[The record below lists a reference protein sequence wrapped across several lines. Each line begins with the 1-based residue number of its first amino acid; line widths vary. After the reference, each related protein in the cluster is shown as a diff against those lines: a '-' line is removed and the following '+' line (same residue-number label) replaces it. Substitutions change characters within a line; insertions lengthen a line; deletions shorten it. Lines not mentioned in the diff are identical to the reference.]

1 MQTQE
6 VEVPAS
12 SRPPTIAPDPSPSAS
27 ELPVPTQLQVPRVV
41 GGGGTS
47 ATSSQQQPQVEL
59 PGAQP
64 VNQPSLQQHPQS
76 QQQGSQIQGAPQQ
89 GHQQNNQLQHKLG
102 VSNSS
107 SSSGGGVASSASSST
122 AAWSQFPPPSVLLQQ
137 LQLLRDSGQA
147 NDPRFKSLVAFLQAQ
162 QAAGNSQ
169 GVGSIG
175 GSTGGGPPGSLSP
188 SIQLISQQD
197 GNPRSTGDSQITSLG
212 NSDTNRGAQ
221 AHSQAAYLQHALLS
235 AQQKAQVNA
244 YSQQKVSKLLQT
256 GATRD
261 FNSANNLNL
270 QELTHQQL
278 AGRQL
283 QQLTQPGNVAGDQT
297 SSAEKPRNQ
306 ARPGSQQIPRPD
318 ATTRAYP
325 HESLPRPNSG
335 PVQNIQNHQQRV
347 QNNVSTPFSG
357 MAPPSQ
363 QIPGSSALSANTPLS
378 PQAQSRPQF
387 LPQYQAHVQAMQNSA
402 GQGGMVMSQIRPTS
416 VSGPQLTTS
425 VDQSR
430 VGAGGGAPI
439 LMTSSGLQL
448 VGYPNAVPLSIFYQG
463 MHSGSTSI
471 PVGSAPETN
480 PSFVLYHNPAQ
491 GGDARTQSSASLQPN
506 TESGAAEAT
515 DRPSSG
521 STQPVQPTAQPQV
534 SRPSLPLG
542 SAEGFGIGQ
551 HSRHPPAPQQ
561 PSSFGFSKYQLT
573 LLRNQILAF
582 KKLRARKPGEV
593 VIAEEIKR
601 LINPPIRS
609 SLHSSQSSA
618 AARLKEQPPASHAIA
633 VKGPEL
639 PGKVAYDPAA
649 KDEYKTKE
657 LSAIKTSMV
666 SKESDTR
673 EGAAKVADTPPVSN
687 LQTID
692 NGDAKGASSVKHES
706 SQVNPER
713 GKQEGSVKTEVKE
726 TKLNKVDT
734 SRISGPL
741 ATANSTGSKTGPP
754 ATSIPLVAQKVSPVK
769 ITPYRGPL
777 FDFPAVSR
785 RVDGAALLLTP
796 QASLWG
802 QPVSLG
808 YKVRELVLEEGV
820 RAIDKKRVEKLE
832 IISDLLTTRNG
843 KKLLQSFQIVRL
855 RIEEK
860 KLRLLELQ
868 HRVRDEVEEQQQE
881 IMAMGERAY
890 RKFVRLCERQRMDLT
905 RQAMT
910 LQRTTRDKHLKA
922 LMQWRKKLLES
933 QWSSRDARVT
943 RNRGVAKYHERMLR
957 EYSKRK
963 DEDRNKRME
972 ALKNND
978 VDAYREM
985 LKQQQGQ
992 LNGDAGERFEV
1003 LSSFLSQTEE
1013 YLHKLGGKISA
1024 VKNHQEREEA
1034 AIAAAAAARAQGYSE
1049 EEAQQAAIRASE
1061 EAEVNGYVNRNP
1073 LDSSVNKYYSL
1084 AHAVHEKI
1092 YKQPSMLAVGVLR
1105 DYQMVGLQW
1114 MLSLYNNR
1122 LNGILADEMGLGKTV
1137 QVMALI
1143 AYLMEYKGNYGPHL
1157 IIVPNAVMVN
1167 WKSELTRW
1175 LPSVSCIYYV
1185 GHKDQRAKIFSQE
1198 VCSMKFNVLVTTYEF
1213 IMRDRSKL
1221 AKVDWKYIII
1231 DEAQRMKDRESRLAR
1246 DLDRFRCSRRLLL
1259 TGTPLQNDLHE
1270 LWSLLNLLLPEVFD
1284 NSKAFHEWFS
1294 KPFQK
1299 EATLSEE
1306 DDWLETEKKVIVIHR
1321 LHQILEPFMLRRRV
1335 EDVEGSLPPK
1345 VSVVLKCRMS
1355 AYQAA
1360 IYDWVKATG
1369 TLRLDPDDEAQRI
1382 AGNSKRLA
1390 RAYAPL
1396 QNKCMELRK
1405 VCNHPYLNYPPRYH
1419 SQGDMIVRTCGKLW
1433 ILDRILVK
1441 LHKTGHR
1448 VLLFSTMTRLLDILE
1463 DYLQWRRLV
1472 YRRIDGMTTLEAR
1485 ESAIVEF
1492 NRPNSDCFIFLLS
1505 IRAAGRGLNLQTAD
1519 TVIVYDPDPNPKNE
1533 EQAVARAHRIGQKRE
1548 VRVLYMEAVV
1558 ENTPSYE
1565 KEDELR
1571 SGGSLD
1577 QKDDEMAGK
1586 DRYVGSVESL
1596 VRNNIQQHKIDMA
1609 DEVINAGRFDQ
1620 RTTQEERRLTLEA
1633 LLHDEERYEQTV
1645 HDVPTLQEVN
1655 RMIARTD
1662 EELELFDK
1670 MDEEWKW
1677 AGDLLP
1683 HHKIPKWMRIGSR
1696 EVNAAIESTSKEAMK
1711 KGFLGTVG
1719 TQEAEDLVA
1728 YQVTKGPVAPKA
1740 LEKRSKSTSRY
1751 KNYREVEIDD
1761 DFFPEKET
1769 EEFEEDER
1777 ESIID
1782 EVLTAENTDDE
1793 EEVERGVDERDHQ
1806 DEDMRDAEEGEEL
1819 EEEEIIEEVIE
1830 EVDDDDEEEEE
1841 EIEPDEDLEEEG
1853 ELVPELSF
1861 DECEVSPAKPQRGA
1875 AMSQSKK
1882 FASLS
1887 ALESRP
1893 GRAEE
1898 GDELEEGEI
1907 AASVDSD
1914 QRSESWMEGRE
1925 EVEVAEGEE
1934 DYTIQPQKKRKRSRS
1949 HRRTAHVDGLGER
1962 EISNGSFNER
1972 GIPSFPFRSF
1982 TTVEQKS
1989 LQLSNFGT
1997 VEPAQS
2003 YDKADHWGGAS
2014 KKRSINV
2021 LEAQAPARPR
2031 IVFKH
2036 SRGNGLQEPVAE
2048 PDLGR
2053 DNWTAR
2059 SQAGLLGSYSGDKG
2073 RLPEGQQKKCKS
2085 VLSKLHGAVNKDG
2098 RQIAALFLELPKRS
2112 ELPEYYKVIARPI
2125 NSHSIEEKLDRM
2137 EYPSVLEF
2145 ASDVHLMIDNSARYY
2160 STSAEVQTDARRLQA
2175 LFESRMSLMFPEVD
2189 FSSARVRSYAP
2200 VQPSQAP
2207 PVIGLRSIPQASV
2220 VSGPRS
2226 KINAPVVTGPRG
2238 VRRPPASVIA
2248 EPAHVE
2254 TPNPRSSTRISLV
2267 RHAALSLEEAPVTKQ
2282 EGKMSK
2288 KAGQEKSKDKKAKLK
2303 SKVRSSVKDKELIED
2318 EVESDEGIMHPV
2330 DLVIHKKKRKGREH
2344 TGSRTVSSLLVI
2356 NAEDTRDT
2364 TARGFNVGPS
2374 WNTRAPLPVA
2384 PRSRVPTVSP
2394 GSSRRSALQPNTKV
2408 GAVTVLKKSRT
2419 DGGKRRPSHL

>member
-1 MQTQE
+1 MQAHDG
-6 VEVPAS
+6 EVPAC
-12 SRPPTIAPDPSPSAS
+12 SRPPAIAPDLPPSSAENPTLTPSQT
-27 ELPVPTQLQVPRVV
+27 PGVV
-41 GGGGTS
+41 GGAGVA
-47 ATSSQQQPQVEL
+47 ATVTASSQQQPQL
-59 PGAQP
+59 QGAQS
-64 VNQPSLQQHPQS
+64 VNQSSS
-76 QQQGSQIQGAPQQ
+76 QQQQQQQQPQPHQPGVPTQGAFQQ
-89 GHQQNNQLQHKLG
+89 GHQQSNQQQQNLG
-102 VSNSS
+102 VSNS
-107 SSSGGGVASSASSST
+107 GGATSSA
-122 AAWSQFPPPSVLLQQ
+122 AWTQLAPAYLLQQ
-137 LQLLRDSGQA
+137 LQHLRDSGQA
-147 NDPRFKSLVAFLQAQ
+147 SDPRYKTILSFLQAQ
-162 QAAGNSQ
+162 QAAGNNQ
-169 GVGSIG
+169 GVASIG
-175 GSTGGGPPGSLSP
+175 GSTGGGPSGSLPS
-188 SIQLISQQD
+188 SIQQRFQQD
-197 GNPRSTGDSQITSLG
+197 GNSRSSGDSQTTSLG
-212 NSDTNRGAQ
+212 NSDSSRGSQ
-221 AHSQAAYLQHALLS
+221 SHSQAAYLQQALLS
-235 AQQKAQVNA
+235 AQQKAQATA
-244 YSQQKVSKLLQT
+244 YSQQKVTKPLQT
-256 GATRD
+256 GPTRD
-261 FNSANNLNL
+261 FNSANNLNM
-270 QELTHQQL
+270 QELMHRQL

-283 QQLTQPGNVAGDQT
+283 QQLPQPGSVAGGQT
-297 SSAEKPRNQ
+297 NSAEKPRNQ
-306 ARPGSQQIPRPD
+306 ARPGNQQPSRSD
-318 ATTRAYP
+318 AMSVAYP
-325 HESLPRPNSG
+325 HGSFPRPTSG
-335 PVQNIQNHQQRV
+335 VVQGVQNHQQRV
-347 QNNVSTPFSG
+347 QSNSSSQFSG
-357 MAPPSQ
+357 MTTV
-363 QIPGSSALSANTPLS
+363 SSAMPANTLLPV
-378 PQAQSRPQF
+378 QAQSSTQF
-387 LPQYQAHVQAMQNSA
+387 LPQYQAHVAAMQNLA
-402 GQGGMVMSQIRPTS
+402 GQSGMMMSQTRPMA
-416 VSGPQLTTS
+416 VSGPQLTS
-425 VDQSR
+425 GVDQSR
-430 VGAGGGAPI
+430 IGAVGGAPM
-439 LMTSSGLQL
+439 LMTSSGLPL
-448 VGYPNAVPLSIFYQG
+448 GGYPKSVPMPMFYQG
-463 MHSGSTSI
+463 IHGSNSSVSGGT
-471 PVGSAPETN
+471 APEMI
-480 PSFVLYHNPAQ
+480 PSFVMYHNSAQ
-491 GGDARTQSSASLQPN
+491 GGEARTQSSATLQSN
-506 TESGAAEAT
+506 T
-515 DRPSSG
+515 
-521 STQPVQPTAQPQV
+521 
-534 SRPSLPLG
+534 
-542 SAEGFGIGQ
+542 EGFGVSQ
-551 HSRHPPAPQQ
+551 QSRHPPAQQQ
-561 PSSFGFSKYQLT
+561 PSGFGFSKYQLT

-582 KKLRARKPGEV
+582 KKLRARKPGETTV
-593 VIAEEIKR
+593 AEEIKR
-601 LINPPIRS
+601 LINPPLRS
-609 SLHSSQSSA
+609 SQHSSQLSA
-618 AARLKEQPPASHAIA
+618 VSRLREQAPIPQAVGKE
-633 VKGPEL
+633 PEPL
-639 PGKVAYDPAA
+639 GKVAHESNSKPV
-649 KDEYKTKE
+649 ENRTKE
-657 LSAIKTSMV
+657 SSVTKDSEV
-666 SKESDTR
+666 SKEVNTR
-673 EGAAKVADTPPVSN
+673 DGAIKVDGTPSATCMPNVDSGNGKGAPSMKLESPQVKSEQRIKHEGAAKT
-687 LQTID
+687 
-692 NGDAKGASSVKHES
+692 
-706 SQVNPER
+706 
-713 GKQEGSVKTEVKE
+713 E
-726 TKLNKVDT
+726 TKDMKSNKVDI
-734 SRISGPL
+734 SRMSGP
-741 ATANSTGSKTGPP
+741 TSTPNVTGSRTPP
-754 ATSIPLVAQKVSPVK
+754 PSTLMPPSIRKVLPVK
-769 ITPYRGPL
+769 MTPYRGPL
-777 FDFPAVSR
+777 FDFPPVSKR
-785 RVDGAALLLTP
+785 IDGAALSLPP
-796 QASLWG
+796 QAIPWG

-808 YKVRELVLEEGV
+808 YKVEDLLLDEGV
-820 RAIDKKRVEKLE
+820 RVIDKKRAERLE
-832 IISDLLTTRNG
+832 TISDVLNTRNG
-843 KKLLQSFQIVRL
+843 KKLLQSYQIVRL

-868 HRVRDEVEEQQQE
+868 HRVRDEVEQQQQE

-890 RKFVRLCERQRMDLT
+890 RKFVRLCDRQRMDLS
-905 RQAMT
+905 RQSIT
-910 LQRTTRDKHLKA
+910 LQKTTREKHLKA

-933 QWSSRDARVT
+933 QWASRDARVT

-963 DEDRNKRME
+963 DEDRTKRME

-1034 AIAAAAAARAQGYSE
+1034 ATAAAASARAQGYSE

-1061 EAEVNGYVNRNP
+1061 EAEVNGYVNRVP
-1073 LDSSVNKYYSL
+1073 HDSSVHKYYSL

-1092 YKQPSMLAVGVLR
+1092 VKQPSMLAVGVLR

-1143 AYLMEYKGNYGPHL
+1143 AYLMEFKGNYGPHL

-1175 LPSVSCIYYV
+1175 LPSASCIYYV

-1299 EATLSEE
+1299 DPTQSEE

-1345 VSVVLKCRMS
+1345 VSVVLKCKMS

-1360 IYDWVKATG
+1360 IYDWVKTTG

-1382 AGNSKRLA
+1382 AGNSKRQA

-1419 SQGDMIVRTCGKLW
+1419 IQGDMTVRTCGKLW

-1463 DYLQWRRLV
+1463 DYLQWRRLI

-1492 NRPNSDCFIFLLS
+1492 NRPDSDCFIFLLS

-1548 VRVLYMEAVV
+1548 VRVIYMEAVV
-1558 ENTPSYE
+1558 ESTPSYE

-1577 QKDDEMAGK
+1577 EKDDEMAGK

-1633 LLHDEERYEQTV
+1633 LLHDEERYQQTV

-1662 EELELFDK
+1662 DELELFDK

-1677 AGDLLP
+1677 VGDLLP
-1683 HHKIPKWMRIGSR
+1683 HHKIPKWMRVGSR
-1696 EVNAAIESTSKEAMK
+1696 EVNAAIEATSKESMK
-1711 KGFLGTVG
+1711 KGFLGAVG
-1719 TQEAEDLVA
+1719 TQEAEDLLA
-1728 YQVTKGPVAPKA
+1728 HQVIKGPAAPPKA

-1761 DFFPEKET
+1761 DFFPEKEA
-1769 EEFEEDER
+1769 EEYEEDER
-1777 ESIID
+1777 ESVIE
-1782 EVLTAENTDDE
+1782 EVLTAANADDE
-1793 EEVERGVDERDHQ
+1793 EEEEGGVNEGEDQ
-1806 DEDMRDAEEGEEL
+1806 DEDMRDVEGEEH
-1819 EEEEIIEEVIE
+1819 EVEEIIEEVIE

-1841 EIEPDEDLEEEG
+1841 EAEPEEDVEEEG
-1853 ELVPELSF
+1853 ELAPEISS
-1861 DECEVSPAKPQRGA
+1861 DEGEMSPVKPQRVAGT
-1875 AMSQSKK
+1875 SQSKK

-1887 ALESRP
+1887 ALESRSSK
-1893 GRAEE
+1893 AEE

-1914 QRSESWMEGRE
+1914 QRSESWIEGRE
-1925 EVEVAEGEE
+1925 EAEDVADYEV
-1934 DYTIQPQKKRKRSRS
+1934 DHTIQPQKKRKRSRS
-1949 HRRTAHVDGLGER
+1949 HRRTVHLDGLGER
-1962 EISNGSFNER
+1962 ETSNGSFNER
-1972 GIPSFPFRSF
+1972 ETPLLSFRSNNRAKQNPP
-1982 TTVEQKS
+1982 EW
-1989 LQLSNFGT
+1989 SNFGT
-1997 VEPAQS
+1997 VDPAPQS
-2003 YDKADHWGGAS
+2003 YDKTDHWGGSA
-2014 KKRSINV
+2014 KKRSV
-2021 LEAQAPARPR
+2021 PFPEAQVPARPR

-2036 SRGNGLQEPVAE
+2036 SRANGLHEPAAE

-2053 DNWTAR
+2053 DNRTAR
-2059 SQAGLLGSYSGDKG
+2059 TQAGLLGSYCGDKG

-2125 NSHSIEEKLDRM
+2125 NAHLIEEKLDRL

-2145 ASDVHLMIDNSARYY
+2145 ASDVHLMIDNAARYY

-2175 LFESRMSLMFPEVD
+2175 LFDSRMSLIFPEVD
-2189 FSSARVRSYAP
+2189 FSSARVRSNAP
-2200 VQPSQAP
+2200 VLTPQAP
-2207 PVIGLRSIPQASV
+2207 PVTGSRGILQ
-2220 VSGPRS
+2220 
-2226 KINAPVVTGPRG
+2226 APVVTGPRG
-2238 VRRPPASVIA
+2238 VRRPAGA
-2248 EPAHVE
+2248 ESAQIGIS
-2254 TPNPRSSTRISLV
+2254 PNSRSSTRISLV
-2267 RHAALSLEEAPVTKQ
+2267 RPVAPPQEEVLVTNQ
-2282 EGKMSK
+2282 EGKKSK
-2288 KAGQEKSKDKKAKLK
+2288 KGGNEKLKDKNAKSK
-2303 SKVRSSVKDKELIED
+2303 SKVNSSGKKKELQE
-2318 EVESDEGIMHPV
+2318 EEAESDQGIMHPV

-2344 TGSRTVSSLLVI
+2344 TGSRTVSSPLVFDVEEMRE
-2356 NAEDTRDT
+2356 AS
-2364 TARGFNVGPS
+2364 ARGFTVGS
-2374 WNTRAPLPVA
+2374 SGNARAPPLATPRPRA
-2384 PRSRVPTVSP
+2384 PAASP
-2394 GSSRRSALQPNTKV
+2394 ASSRLSASQPDIQV

-2419 DGGKRRPSHL
+2419 DGGKRRPSHP